1 MPFDINAKFTPS
13 ELAAFWSLG
22 SWRTCKKTGERV
34 FKPAADTIYRM
45 HDRGEIK
52 GRITETGRILFSWS
66 DIWFAM
72 GVVSVRGALPH
83 QHNWLEFAEKPL
95 TLKEAALEL
104 RVTPKGLAMRLGERK
119 AYRRVRGRLPFF
131 RAGAR
136 QIRIL
141 PIAIRESCFER

>member
-22 SWRTCKKTGERV
+22 SWRTCQKTGKQV

-45 HDRGEIK
+45 YKAGDID
-52 GRITETGRILFSWS
+52 GRITPTGRFLFTWS

-72 GVVSVRGALPH
+72 GLVSVRGALPH
-83 QHNWLEFAEKPL
+83 QNNWLEFAEKPL
-95 TLKEAALEL
+95 TLEEAALDL
-104 RVTPKGLAMRLGERK
+104 RVTPKALAMRLGERK
-119 AYRRVRGRLPFF
+119 AYKRVRGRLPFF

-136 QIRIL
+136 KIRIL